1 MIQRIAIC
9 LIIAIGLTVV
19 NAQTTINLRG
29 KVSNKAGNPVSNAIV
44 TLVKQGISDTTG
56 ADGMYA
62 IAGGTGVQL
71 PLLMPQNQF
80 ISMSNGFVIFS
91 LPAPSPV
98 KVEIFDTKGNL
109 LKREVKQN
117 AITGFYRFKI
127 EENAHASK
135 LLIIKASIGQDQ
147 VILRYLPVHNSMYAV
162 RNGAGSGVGV
172 EKNGFVKLAAV
183 NDTLKTTA
191 PNYKTQITAITSY
204 DQLVNITLDTAGGGG
219 VKPSAGCGKE
229 TTLKGQQRLKIPSGG
244 KDREYIIRLPDDYDK
259 NTPYRLWFSVHC
271 LGGTAS
277 GVADAKGYEYYGIWK
292 FANPT
297 GQKGTTIFCSPE
309 GLVSTVM
316 GGSTTLGWDNK
327 SGVDVE
333 FFRAMIKKFESELCI
348 DESRIFSEG
357 FSMGGS
363 MSYALAC
370 AMPDTFRAICM
381 HSGGSMSGC
390 DQKNR
395 GPVPIFITHGTKDQ
409 VLAYPG
415 SGVPQ
420 IKDLAAR
427 DSCTAI
433 DIANVCKPT
442 DASGKNPA
450 CVDYQGC
457 KAGYPCKACIFV
469 GQHEYMPGGG
479 ASATWVDDSTWNWFK
494 QF

>member
-1 MIQRIAIC
+1 MYKRIVTSIFI
-9 LIIAIGLTVV
+9 LIGLTV

-29 KVSNKAGNPVSNAIV
+29 TVSNKAGQPIANAIV
-44 TLVKQGISDTTG
+44 ALVKQGISDTTG
-56 ADGMYA
+56 ADGMYT
-62 IAGGTGVQL
+62 IVSGTGVRL

-80 ISMSNGFVIFS
+80 ISLSNGFVIFS

-109 LKREVKQN
+109 LKRELKQN
-117 AITGFYRFKI
+117 AVTGFYRFKI
-127 EENAHASK
+127 AENARARASK

-147 VILRYLPVHNSMYAV
+147 VTLRYFPVHKSNYRVSNTNESGMLV
-162 RNGAGSGVGV
+162 ERN
-172 EKNGFVKLAAV
+172 NFVKLAAV
-183 NDTLKTTA
+183 DDTLKTSA
-191 PNYKTQITAITSY
+191 ANYKTQVTPVTSY
-204 DQLVNITLDTAGGGG
+204 DQQVNITLDTVSGD
-219 VKPSAGCGKE
+219 VKPSSGCGKT
-229 TTLKGQQRLKIPSGG
+229 TTLKGQQRLKIQSGG
-244 KDREYIIRLPDDYDK
+244 KEREYIIRLPDDYDK
-259 NTPYRLWFSVHC
+259 DTPYRLWFSVHC

-297 GQKGTTIFCSPE
+297 GGKGTTIFCSPE

-327 SGVDVE
+327 NGVDVE
-333 FFRAMIKKFESELCI
+333 FIRTLIKKFESELCI

-390 DQKNR
+390 DQSHR
-395 GPVPIFITHGTKDQ
+395 GPVPIFITHGTDDPVCK
-409 VLAYPG
+409 YPG
-415 SGVPQ
+415 SGVSQ
-420 IKDLAAR
+420 LKDLAAR
-427 DSCTAI
+427 DSCTAM
-433 DIANVCKPT
+433 DIPSVCKPT
-442 DASGKNPA
+442 DKSGANPA
-450 CVDYQGC
+450 CANYQGC
-457 KAGYPCKACIFV
+457 KTGYPCRACIFV
-469 GQHEYMPGGG
+469 GGHDYMAGGG
-479 ASATWVDDSTWNWFK
+479 ASKTWIDDSTWNWFK